1 MDNYKVV
8 VISGEKAFEERE
20 MSLKA
25 PGKGEVLLKV
35 DSTAIC
41 TLEQRIYNGAMPRYP
56 FAGGHE
62 VAGVIE
68 QIGEGVKG
76 VQVGDKAAVRLL
88 TNCGECHYCR
98 SGNENQCVIS
108 FKAMVHEGLNG
119 PGGFAQYML
128 LNSKTVYK
136 LADDINLEHASLAE
150 PLACCVH
157 SINKGKIQLADDVV
171 IIGAG
176 IMGAFH
182 IMLAKLK
189 GARVIVCEIDEKRL
203 EFAKQLGADVVINS
217 AKVDAIEE
225 VKSLTGERGA
235 DAVFCTAALT
245 DLAADAVAMTGK
257 LGRCVLYSSFHPKKP
272 IELDVN
278 NVHYGEMVI
287 TGSVNPSIQDFQT
300 AVKLLSSKLIDV
312 SSLVSGVFELK
323 DIDSAMGQAVLP
335 HTYRVIVKMP

>member
-8 VISGEKAFEERE
+8 VISGEKSFEERE
-20 MSLKA
+20 MQMKQPSA
-25 PGKGEVLLKV
+25 DEVLIKV

-62 VAGVIE
+62 VAGVAVK
-68 QIGEGVKG
+68 IGEGVKG
-76 VQVGDKAAVRLL
+76 VSEGDKVAVRLL

-119 PGGFAQYML
+119 PGGFAEYML

-136 LADDINLEHASLAE
+136 LASDINLQHASLAE

-157 SINKGKIQLADDVV
+157 SINKGKIQLGDDVV

-203 EFAKQLGADVVINS
+203 EFAKGLGADVLINS
-217 AKVDAIEE
+217 AKDDAIKT
-225 VKSLTGERGA
+225 VLDLTEQRGA

-245 DLAADAVAMTGK
+245 DLAAQAVEMTGK

-278 NVHYGEMVI
+278 KVHYGEMII
-287 TGSVNPSIQDFQT
+287 TGSVNPSIKDFAT

-312 SSLVSGVFELK
+312 SPLVSDIIPLS
-323 DIDSAMGQAVLP
+323 DIDEAMQKAVMP
-335 HTYRVIVKMP
+335 NTYRVVVKMP